1 MPSAYTRTGSAV
13 VTLIPVN
20 AGKIISINEL
30 PVVPWRASSRVM
42 ARLRGCAGGSSLL
55 YGAGS
60 FTVLGVGSFTVLG
73 VDSVQPWNQMGR
85 LRMGNWRELNMLPY
99 FLGRRSV
106 RIVFTAITMMQPLSS
121 SHCAAKFC
129 GGCAAYDLDLTL
141 SLSY

>member
-20 AGKIISINEL
+20 AGKITINEL

-73 VDSVQPWNQMGR
+73 VDSVQPWKPDGKAPHGKLARVKYGALLSWATVRSYR
-85 LRMGNWRELNMLPY
+85 LHRN
-99 FLGRRSV
+99 
-106 RIVFTAITMMQPLSS
+106 
-121 SHCAAKFC
+121 HHDAAAFE
-129 GGCAAYDLDLTL
+129 
-141 SLSY
+141 

>member
-73 VDSVQPWNQMGR
+73 VGSFTVLGVDSVQPWNQMGR
-85 LRMGNWRELNMLPY
+85 LRMGNWRELNMVPY
-99 FLGRRSV
+99 FLG
-106 RIVFTAITMMQPLSS
+106 
-121 SHCAAKFC
+121 
-129 GGCAAYDLDLTL
+129 
-141 SLSY
+141 